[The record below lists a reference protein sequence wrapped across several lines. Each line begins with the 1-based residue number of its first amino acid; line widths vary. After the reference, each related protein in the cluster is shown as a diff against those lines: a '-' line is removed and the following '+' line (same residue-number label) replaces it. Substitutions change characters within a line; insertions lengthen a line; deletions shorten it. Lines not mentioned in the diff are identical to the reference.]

1 MTALLGDPGTR
12 VLWEEHLAETYYSYW
27 EQYTYWAAQG
37 WTADPVEESS
47 GVHPEQ
53 RSDGSPVRAGLSSD
67 IEALGRLLGQSCSV
81 EDAQVSVVQAATG
94 CQEVVVSTDCCS
106 ADEPQDGGSERK
118 RPAGS
123 SQPDTAA
130 HTGRSSSP
138 WNEGVGF
145 HTGRMEAASV
155 TLGSGR

>member
-1 MTALLGDPGTR
+1 MTALLRDPGTR
-12 VLWEEHLAETYYSYW
+12 VLWEEHLAETYRSYW

-47 GVHPEQ
+47 G
-53 RSDGSPVRAGLSSD
+53 GSPVRAGLSGD
-67 IEALGRLLGQSCSV
+67 MEALDLGLLVQSCSV
-81 EDAQVSVVQAATG
+81 EDAQVSAVQAATG

-123 SQPDTAA
+123 SQPDAA
-130 HTGRSSSP
+130 APRTGRSSSP
-138 WNEGVGF
+138 GSEGVGS
-145 HTGRMEAASV
+145 HTGGVEAAAV
-155 TLGSGR
+155 TLGSGC